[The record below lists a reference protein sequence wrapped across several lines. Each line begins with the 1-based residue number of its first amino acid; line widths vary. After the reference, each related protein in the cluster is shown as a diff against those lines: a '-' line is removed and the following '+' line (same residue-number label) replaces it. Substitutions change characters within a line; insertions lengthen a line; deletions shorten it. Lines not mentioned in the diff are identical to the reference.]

1 MKVLLS
7 AYACRPGEGSEPGVG
22 FQTLMGIAEHH
33 DVWVITRRKNVT
45 AITQYLEAHSL
56 SHRIHL
62 EPLDLSRFDLLAKKW
77 LRGLGLQIYYER
89 WQLAA
94 GRLARSLDERVGF
107 DVVHHVTFSADWSR
121 VGAATDDVPFV
132 WGPVGGGIK
141 APFSLLPSAGWR
153 GIGAEIARRCIR
165 ALLRRRRS
173 NRHTW
178 QSAEVV
184 LVQNVETGRLWS
196 EPAETPKVRLLP
208 NSTAV
213 DLPAISVRGP
223 RSKEILVVGRL
234 IPWKGGSLALK
245 TFGRL
250 SSPGAALVFVGDG
263 PELRRLQR
271 IARRWRLADRVQFHG
286 SLPRSEVVGRLARAG
301 ALLHLAFHEENSM
314 AVAEALSLG
323 TPVVCLDWGGPAEL
337 VRQWPG
343 SPAITVPVGRI
354 GTTAAAAA
362 AAIDRFLG
370 DPPPILTEKL
380 SPRISFTSVLIRSYE
395 DAVSSGRRGTRLG

>member
-1 MKVLLS
+1 
-7 AYACRPGEGSEPGVG
+7 
-22 FQTLMGIAEHH
+22 MGAAEHH
-33 DVWVITRRKNVT
+33 DVWVITRRKN
-45 AITQYLEAHSL
+45 AAALTQYLMAHPFSQ
-56 SHRIHL
+56 RIHL
-62 EPLDLSRFDLLAKKW
+62 EPLDLSRFDLLAKNW

-94 GRLARSLDERVGF
+94 GRLARSLDKRVGF

-121 VGAATDDVPFV
+121 VGVATADVPFV

-141 APFSLLPSAGWR
+141 APLSLLPSAGWR
-153 GIGAEIARRCIR
+153 GLGAEIARRCIR

-173 NRHTW
+173 NRHAW
-178 QSAEVV
+178 QSAQVV
-184 LVQNVETGRLWS
+184 LVQNVETGRLGS
-196 EPAETPKVRLLP
+196 QLAETTKVRLLP

-213 DLPAISVRGP
+213 DLPVINVRGP

-245 TFGRL
+245 AFRRV
-250 SSPGAALVFVGDG
+250 SSPGSVLVFIGDG

-286 SLPRSEVVGRLARAG
+286 SLPRSEVVDRVARAG

-337 VRQWPG
+337 VRQWPT
-343 SPAITVPVGRI
+343 SPAVAVPVGRI
-354 GTTAAAAA
+354 EATAAAAA
-362 AAIDRFLG
+362 AAIDRFLR

-380 SPRISFTSVLIRSYE
+380 SPRTSFSSLLMSSYDEAISQ
-395 DAVSSGRRGTRLG
+395 GRGTTRFS